1 MKRLCPFEG
10 YFIISMPGHT
20 VPVRRAGAIVAI
32 RARQAA
38 VSTVIQV
45 ATAPRG
51 VHARR
56 TGRIERSHTPLHC
69 SKNNRLVAMVNHR
82 HKQEKSST
90 GVSGGYTP
98 SMCLRHIFTL
108 SFCPSQQAGAR
119 RPSPSSPGKGS
130 HTRKAGRRKHRHTGR
145 HRATGR
151 TDPPNRAKKTQP
163 VHRWNRCH

>member
-10 YFIISMPGHT
+10 YFIISMPGHA
-20 VPVRRAGAIVAI
+20 VPVRVRRGIVAI

-56 TGRIERSHTPLHC
+56 TGRIERSHTPLHY

-82 HKQEKSST
+82 HKREKSST

-108 SFCPSQQAGAR
+108 SFCPIQQAGAR
-119 RPSPSSPGKGS
+119 RTRTRTPGKGCQA
-130 HTRKAGRRKHRHTGR
+130 RKAGRSKHRHTGR
-145 HRATGR
+145 HRAKGR
-151 TDPPNRAKKTQP
+151 TRPPNWAKGTQP
-163 VHRWNRCH
+163 VHR

>member
-10 YFIISMPGHT
+10 YFIISMPGHA
-20 VPVRRAGAIVAI
+20 VPVRVRRGIVAI

-38 VSTVIQV
+38 VSTVKQG

-56 TGRIERSHTPLHC
+56 TGRTERSHTPLHC

-82 HKQEKSST
+82 HKRGKSST

-108 SFCPSQQAGAR
+108 SFCPIQQAGAR
-119 RPSPSSPGKGS
+119 RASPSSPGKRR
-130 HTRKAGRRKHRHTGR
+130 HTRKAGRSQHRKAGR
-145 HRATGR
+145 HRAKGR
-151 TDPPNRAKKTQP
+151 TRPPNRANRTQP
-163 VHRWNRCH
+163 VHR

>member
-10 YFIISMPGHT
+10 YFIISMPGHA
-20 VPVRRAGAIVAI
+20 VPVRVRRGIVAI

-69 SKNNRLVAMVNHR
+69 SKNNRLVAMINHR
-82 HKQEKSST
+82 HKREKSST

-108 SFCPSQQAGAR
+108 SFCPIQQAGAR
-119 RPSPSSPGKGS
+119 RSRPRTPGKRRQP
-130 HTRKAGRRKHRHTGR
+130 RKAGRSQHRHSGR
-145 HRATGR
+145 HRAKGR
-151 TDPPNRAKKTQP
+151 TRPPNWANGTQP
-163 VHRWNRCH
+163 VHR